1 MRRLMK
7 PVITT
12 SKTAAE
18 KKSHWYISSS
28 TLVIIA
34 YATAFF
40 PRVLMM
46 LKFPSA
52 INFLHFVAVPFVCG
66 VVLLNAKSKD
76 RSQVAKLRALLVSLS
91 ILLTISFAS
100 ALLNDAGIINVLLS
114 YLMWT
119 EPFLLML
126 AIIAIPM
133 LPEVFNRFRKWILG
147 FAFSNVGFSLIQKFI
162 LKWDICGCSP
172 GGWGDGDAIKGVFIN
187 QGSGH
192 VVSASVCSS
201 IGIYFYVT
209 AKDLPMWQR
218 ILVLLAG
225 LSNIVWS
232 QANQVV
238 VVMAGGFALL
248 SFVNMKNV
256 IKALSYLIGITVFG
270 IVFIWAVYNVPG
282 LETFQTWIR
291 PEIYGPD
298 GEANKVKLSGIR
310 IVIEHFH
317 SPLNWWLG
325 LGPGHTIDRLGGWM
339 LRDFSDLLTPLG
351 STRSPISD
359 KVWTFMGQSWLA
371 NGSSFFAPF
380 FGWAA
385 IWGDLG
391 FLGLGIYL
399 YICWITWYRIC
410 PDDLSK
416 YLMLTVAINGF
427 IFTQMQEPGYMLFI
441 ASLIGLRSQELRLD
455 KQIKAKRMFGNMEN
469 IK

>member
-1 MRRLMK
+1 MK
-7 PVITT
+7 QGITT
-12 SKTAAE
+12 SITAV
-18 KKSHWYISSS
+18 KKDTQWYLSSS
-28 TLVIIA
+28 SLVIIA

-52 INFLHFVAVPFVCG
+52 INFLHFAAVPFVCG
-66 VVLLNAKSKD
+66 VVLFKAKSKD
-76 RSQVAKLRALLVSLS
+76 RIQLANSRALLGSLW

-100 ALLNDAGIINVLLS
+100 ALLNSVGVINVLLS

-119 EPFLLML
+119 EPFLFIL
-126 AIIAIPM
+126 AIVAMPM
-133 LPEVFNRFRKWILG
+133 SPKVFTRFRRWILG
-147 FAFSNVGFSLIQKFI
+147 FAFFNVVFASIQKLI
-162 LKWDICGCSP
+162 LKWDTCGCSP

-192 VVSASVCSS
+192 VVSASVCAS

-209 AKDLPMWQR
+209 ATDRLMWQR
-218 ILVLLAG
+218 MLVLIAG
-225 LSNIVWS
+225 LSNIIWS

-248 SFVNMKNV
+248 SLVNMKDV
-256 IKALSYLIGITVFG
+256 LKALSYAIGITIFAIG
-270 IVFIWAVYNVPG
+270 FAWAIYNVPG

-291 PEIYGPD
+291 PELYGPD
-298 GEANKVKLSGIR
+298 GEATKLKFSGIR
-310 IVIEHFH
+310 IAIEHFH

-325 LGPGHTIDRLGGWM
+325 LGWM

-351 STRSPISD
+351 STRSPVST
-359 KVWTFMGQSWLA
+359 KVWSFMGSSWLGG
-371 NGSSFFAPF
+371 GSSFFAPF

-391 FLGLGIYL
+391 YLGLGAYL
-399 YICWITWYRIC
+399 YICWITWSRIC

-416 YLMLTVAINGF
+416 YLMLTVAINGL
-427 IFTQMQEPGYMLFI
+427 IFTQMQEPGYMIFI
-441 ASLIGLRSQELRLD
+441 ASLIGLRWHELRLD
-455 KQIKAKRMFGNMEN
+455 VQIKAKQ
-469 IK
+469 